1 MQDIEEGHSYG
12 KKKPRL
18 QSRIQR
24 HIDSAT
30 AIAGGIPY
38 WIDAFLAKMERMFGD
53 MVLNLTLNNM
63 MDGKVFSEQMGKYQL
78 KKLSVWS

>member
-24 HIDSAT
+24 HIDTAT
-30 AIAGGIPY
+30 AIAGDIPY
-38 WIDAFLAKMERMFGD
+38 WIDAFLTRIERMFGD
-53 MVLNLTLNNM
+53 MALNLMINTNL
-63 MDGKVFSEQMGKYQL
+63 DGSSIYSSQKKYLLKQVSVFT
-78 KKLSVWS
+78 